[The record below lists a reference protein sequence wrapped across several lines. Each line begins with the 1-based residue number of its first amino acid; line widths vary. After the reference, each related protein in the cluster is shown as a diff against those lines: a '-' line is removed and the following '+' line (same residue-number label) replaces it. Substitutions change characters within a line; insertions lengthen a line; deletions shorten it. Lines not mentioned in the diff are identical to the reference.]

1 MKMQIKIYANN
12 QIGNVLNV
20 YIRISRWAEYAFFSQ
35 RKKQKI
41 S

>member
-1 MKMQIKIYANN
+1 MQINIYVNN
-12 QIGNVLNV
+12 QIGNVLKV